1 MNCYQ
6 CGSELIWGGDHSFED
21 CGLEGEGVVQNFS
34 CPDCPTF
41 VLSHSAVDM
50 SDVKPL
56 TEEYSEEG
64 DRWASGYRIGYWQM
78 RNFYRPKLE
87 ALERERDRYK
97 EMAQR

>member
-1 MNCYQ
+1 
-6 CGSELIWGGDHSFED
+6 
-21 CGLEGEGVVQNFS
+21 
-34 CPDCPTF
+34 
-41 VLSHSAVDM
+41 M

-56 TEEYSEEG
+56 TEEYSEED
-64 DRWASGYRIGYWQM
+64 DRWARGYRIGYWQM

>member
-56 TEEYSEEG
+56 AEEYSKG
-64 DRWASGYRIGYWQM
+64 DDRWASGYRIAFHQLQQ
-78 RNFYRPKLE
+78 FYEPKVE
-87 ALERERDRYK
+87 ALKRERDRYK
-97 EMAQR
+97 EMIKR

>member
-1 MNCYQ
+1 M
-6 CGSELIWGGDHSFED
+6 
-21 CGLEGEGVVQNFS
+21 EGEGVVQNFS

-56 TEEYSEEG
+56 AEEYSKG
-64 DRWASGYRIGYWQM
+64 DDRWASGYRIAFHQLQQ
-78 RNFYRPKLE
+78 FYEPKLD

-97 EMAQR
+97 EMIKR